1 MTAKPPAP
9 LLAMREALTA
19 CDLQIVQLLGERMRL
34 IRRVAELKAGSRF
47 PSFDREREGALLDD
61 LLAKAAQVDV
71 PGDIVRD
78 VYAALLAASRAAQ
91 RRVLHATDPHYS
103 VGIIGGTAGM
113 GAFLAKLLD
122 SEGYPVETT
131 GLERGAPAAEVA
143 SRHDLVIVA
152 VPIAETVK
160 VIEEIAPKIRR
171 GGCIADVTSVKVA
184 PMAAMLKH
192 AREDVDV
199 VGSHPIFGPFGG
211 DMDRQRV
218 VLVRGRG
225 ELGYDRV
232 KHLYESFGADVI
244 DATAEEHDE
253 QMAIIQVL
261 LHEKT
266 MVLGSVLERKKVD
279 LARTRLFASPI
290 YRAELSMIG
299 RMFFQ
304 RAELYAE
311 ILTSNLAGR
320 AISQLFETEAAS
332 LARAVGAGD
341 RDTLVN
347 RFREVAA
354 YMKEFAAWAKKES
367 DAILTDVVKHG

>member
-1 MTAKPPAP
+1 MTAKSPA
-9 LLAMREALTA
+9 LLSMRDALTA

-34 IRRVAELKAGSRF
+34 IRRVADLKAQARL

-61 LLAKAAQVDV
+61 LLAKAAESDV
-71 PGDIVRD
+71 PAEIVRD
-78 VYAALLAASRAAQ
+78 VYATLLSASRAAQ
-91 RRVLHATDPHYS
+91 RRVLHAGETHFS
-103 VGIIGGTAGM
+103 IGILGGTAGM
-113 GAFLAKLLD
+113 GAFLARLLD
-122 SEGYPVETT
+122 GAGYPVETT
-131 GLERGAPAAEVA
+131 GLERGAPSVEVA
-143 SRHDLVIVA
+143 ARHDLVIVA

-160 VIEEIAPKIRR
+160 VIAEVAPHVRR
-171 GGCIADVTSVKVA
+171 GACIADVTSVKVE
-184 PMAAMLKH
+184 PMRAMLAH

-199 VGSHPIFGPFGG
+199 VGTHPIFGPHGA

-225 ELGYDRV
+225 ESGFARV
-232 KHLYESFGADVI
+232 KHLYETFGAEVI
-244 DATAEEHDE
+244 EATAEEHDA

-266 MVLGSVLERKKVD
+266 MVLGSVLERLKAD
-279 LARTRLFASPI
+279 LARTRQFASPI

-311 ILTSNLAGR
+311 ILTSNEAGR
-320 AISQLFETEAAS
+320 ATSRIFEEEATR

-341 RDTLVN
+341 RDTLVG
-347 RFREVAA
+347 RFREIAA
-354 YMKEFAAWAKKES
+354 YMKDFAAWAKKES
-367 DAILTDVVKHG
+367 DSILADVVKHG